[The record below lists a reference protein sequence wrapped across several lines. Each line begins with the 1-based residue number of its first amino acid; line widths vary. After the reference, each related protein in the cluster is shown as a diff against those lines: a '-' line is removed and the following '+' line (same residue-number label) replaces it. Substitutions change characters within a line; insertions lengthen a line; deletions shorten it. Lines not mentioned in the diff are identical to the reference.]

1 MDNTTENNFAKDI
14 ATITVDMEKVCRAK
28 ESYFCNKINITP
40 VELKCLRYLLDNN
53 FPQVKE
59 LASNM
64 CLTAA
69 RVTNLLNSLEEKQYV
84 QREISN
90 EDRRVIKARLT
101 KKGRDFALTLQNEYI
116 NYHREIIES
125 MSQEQDLKQ
134 LLDTIN
140 TFKKTLEQFL
150 KNKNI

>member
-1 MDNTTENNFAKDI
+1 MNKTTENNFAKDI

-40 VELKCLRYLLDNN
+40 VELKCLRYLLDND

-69 RVTNLLNSLEEKQYV
+69 RVTNLLNSLEEKDYV

-90 EDRRVIKARLT
+90 EDRRVIK
-101 KKGRDFALTLQNEYI
+101 F
-116 NYHREIIES
+116 
-125 MSQEQDLKQ
+125 
-134 LLDTIN
+134 
-140 TFKKTLEQFL
+140 
-150 KNKNI
+150 

>member
-1 MDNTTENNFAKDI
+1 
-14 ATITVDMEKVCRAK
+14 MEKVCRAK

-40 VELKCLRYLLDNN
+40 VELKCLRYLLDND

-69 RVTNLLNSLEEKQYV
+69 RVTNLLNSLEEKEYV
-84 QREISN
+84 KREISN
-90 EDRRVIKARLT
+90 LDRRVIKAYLT
-101 KKGRDFALTLQNEYI
+101 PKGKEFALSLQDEYI
-116 NYHREIIES
+116 NYHREIIAS
-125 MSQEQDLKQ
+125 MSKEQDLKQ

-150 KNKNI
+150 KNKNV

>member
-1 MDNTTENNFAKDI
+1 MDTNKNNDFAKDI
-14 ATITVDMEKVCRAK
+14 AAITVDMEKVCRAK

-40 VELKCLRYLLDNN
+40 VELKCLRYLLDND

-69 RVTNLLNSLEEKQYV
+69 RVTNLLNSLEKKDYIV
-84 QREISN
+84 REISD
-90 EDRRVIKARLT
+90 EDRRVIKAHLT
-101 KKGRDFALTLQNEYI
+101 KKGREFAITLQNEYV

-125 MSQEQDLKQ
+125 MSNEQDLKQ
-134 LLDTIN
+134 LLNTIN
-140 TFKKTLEQFL
+140 TFKITLEQFL
-150 KNKNI
+150 KKRKV